1 MRKLDELKGEMVVV
15 VEGNTQDEDYST
27 MTIMEHINLYLED
40 GLSEKEAIKKVAVER
55 GVPKSVI
62 YKEYHSGK

>member
-1 MRKLDELKGEMVVV
+1 
-15 VEGNTQDEDYST
+15 

-40 GLSEKEAIKKVAVER
+40 GLLEKEAIKKVAVER

-62 YKEYHSGK
+62 YKEYHIDNK